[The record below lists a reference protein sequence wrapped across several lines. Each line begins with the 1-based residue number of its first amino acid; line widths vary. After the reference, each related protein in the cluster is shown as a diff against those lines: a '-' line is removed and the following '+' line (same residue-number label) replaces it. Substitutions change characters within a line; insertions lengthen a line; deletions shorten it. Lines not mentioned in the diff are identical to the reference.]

1 MPVTGRMTSLP
12 DARAVLG
19 VDALASLHD
28 IRQAF
33 RDAAKRAHPD
43 RPGGDAARFRQVLE
57 AYRALQGEGLA
68 LAGPVAPLEAE
79 LAISPAEALL
89 GGDHETRLADGR
101 LIRIRL
107 PAGLRQ
113 GERLRAGG
121 AVLRI
126 AIGPQGDTLVR
137 GDDFWMTV
145 KVAAHILADGGRVAI
160 ETPLGRRIV
169 WITRKA
175 GERGLIRLEGEGL
188 PARAAHAQGD
198 LFLRPAADDVAT
210 ESQAR
215 QKLRR
220 FAAAWAA

>member
-1 MPVTGRMTSLP
+1 MPAPGRMTSLP
-12 DARAVLG
+12 DARAILG
-19 VDALASLHD
+19 VDALASPHD

-43 RPGGDAARFRQVLE
+43 RPGGDAAHFRRVLE

-68 LAGPVAPLEAE
+68 LAGPVAPIEAQ
-79 LAISPAEALL
+79 LAITPAEALM
-89 GGDHETRLADGR
+89 GGHHETRLPDGR
-101 LIRIRL
+101 LIRILL
-107 PAGLRQ
+107 PAGLRH
-113 GERLRAGG
+113 GERLRAGETIFSI
-121 AVLRI
+121 V
-126 AIGPQGDTLVR
+126 IGSVSDTLVR
-137 GDDFWMTV
+137 GDDFWMTL

-175 GERGLIRLEGEGL
+175 GERRLIRLEGEGL
-188 PARAAHAQGD
+188 PARAAHARGD
-198 LFLRPAADDVAT
+198 LFLRLAADDVAI
-210 ESQAR
+210 ESEAR